1 MRDTKPGKR
10 DATSGA
16 VAIPARCELS
26 EELLVALS
34 AARDQMGEGDQSV
47 SYVGAVVDA
56 KKLRRL
62 LRAAGARPQTGQ
74 FRDFRNDL
82 EAALTQYVTDIG
94 SGPFKVVPSKLIAEL
109 DEIERAA
116 AHLLDLLVAS
126 REAEDLMVRAIR
138 PGLFP
143 ANPPFVGPYAPPA
156 FQELALHIRDVA
168 HSAKGLDFDAIPY
181 ARAGRDRQAM
191 NRLIAGLII
200 AWDDRFDDAATFTGG
215 ENPSAFVALAQAC
228 LVQVGAKTQSSDA
241 LAKTCSRIAKK
252 VRTGVAAG

>member
-34 AARDQMGEGDQSV
+34 AARDQMGERDQSV

-94 SGPFKVVPSKLIAEL
+94 SGSFKVVPSKLIAEL

-126 REAEDLMVRAIR
+126 RGAEDLMVRAIR

-143 ANPPFVGPYAPPA
+143 ANPPFAGPSARPE
-156 FQELALHIRDVA
+156 FQELALQLRDAA
-168 HSAKGLDFDAIPY
+168 HTAKGLNFDAIPY
-181 ARAGRDRQAM
+181 VRTGRDRRAVNSLIEALIVTWDKCFAEPAM
-191 NRLIAGLII
+191 
-200 AWDDRFDDAATFTGG
+200 FTGG
-215 ENPSAFVALAQAC
+215 KTPSGFVALTAAC
-228 LVQVGAKTQSSDA
+228 LERVGVKSQSSEA
-241 LAKTCSRIAKK
+241 LAKSCARIAKK
-252 VRTGVAAG
+252 VRSGVAAG